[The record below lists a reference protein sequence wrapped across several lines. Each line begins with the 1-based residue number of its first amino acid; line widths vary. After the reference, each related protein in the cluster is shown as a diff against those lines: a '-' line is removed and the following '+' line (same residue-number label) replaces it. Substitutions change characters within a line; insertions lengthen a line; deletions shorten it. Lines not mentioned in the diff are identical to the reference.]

1 MCPSVSRSPDAAY
14 RRIES
19 GFGFMADVQ
28 VWMAALVFSAV
39 GTVGCADDARL
50 GCHEILSIADCNRQL
65 GCRYIEDT
73 GVTVFGDL
81 TSCFTE
87 CAPRASCEEGL
98 VCALVEM
105 DDGTGFVFDDVCIDP
120 P

>member
-1 MCPSVSRSPDAAY
+1 MPVVSRSPDAAH
-14 RRIES
+14 RRLKS
-19 GFGFMADVQ
+19 GFGFMADVR
-28 VWMAALVFSAV
+28 VRIAALVFSAV
-39 GTVGCADDARL
+39 GPVGCADDARL
-50 GCHEILSIADCNRQL
+50 GCHEISSLSDCNRQL

-87 CAPRASCEEGL
+87 CTSRAPCEDGL
-98 VCALVEM
+98 VCALVQM